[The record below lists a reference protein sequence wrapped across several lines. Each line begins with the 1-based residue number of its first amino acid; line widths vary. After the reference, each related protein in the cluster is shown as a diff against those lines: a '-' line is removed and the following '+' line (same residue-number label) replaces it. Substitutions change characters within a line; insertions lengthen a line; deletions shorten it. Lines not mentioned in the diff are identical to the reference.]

1 MKALDNY
8 VCEGQISIFDWLSPD
23 TWSGKTYQEPS
34 VQTKEKISDASSK
47 KQRKSQI
54 KTPLFLDLRGGAGHL
69 QAVSWVMGGVLLG
82 EYTMHSFGECPREEN
97 VSLLSQILEDNPP
110 QKYCLS
116 EKACQGILNRANKRG
131 KKLPEILEQALI
143 RQSASKNELESQGG
157 GKGILI
163 QNEHTGALS
172 TLNNQSVCYGI
183 CSYASNSMKSSN
195 PNSGIYEADTCR
207 TFDLN
212 GGSPACNQGGMAIV
226 QGVFEG
232 NGSRPSHKGD
242 GISEDDIS
250 YTLNSTEQ
258 HGVIYSLGHDIRSA
272 RFTDDEITDPLTAT
286 DYKDPIKINAPVKT
300 YQNVTG
306 CLDCGI
312 TKGTGNQLA
321 NQDMFIANPSVVRRL
336 TPLECE
342 RLQGYPDGWTD
353 IGEWTDSKGKLHK
366 DTDSPRYKALG
377 NSIALPFWEWMAVRM
392 RAYLSYP
399 CTMASLFDGIGGF
412 PLVFSRCGVKP
423 VWASEIEEFP
433 IAVTKIRFPEEENE
447 GTIRTVSEKEKVN
460 L

>member
-1 MKALDNY
+1 MGDIRDGQFGKMCRARSRQTKAKTSAASSNRSARSKMMVFLYLNARNGSQPERSWET
-8 VCEGQISIFDWLSPD
+8 VSLSP
-23 TWSGKTYQEPS
+23 
-34 VQTKEKISDASSK
+34 
-47 KQRKSQI
+47 
-54 KTPLFLDLRGGAGHL
+54 
-69 QAVSWVMGGVLLG
+69 GVYL
-82 EYTMHSFGECPREEN
+82 THNSGECPKEEN
-97 VSLLSQILEDNPP
+97 VSLLSQILEDNPHP
-110 QKYCLS
+110 KYCLS
-116 EKACQGILNRANKRG
+116 EKACQGILNRANKRD

-207 TFDLN
+207 TLDLN

-321 NQDMFIANPSVVRRL
+321 NQDMFIDNTSVVRRL

-342 RLQGYPDGWTD
+342 RLQGYPDHWTD
-353 IGEWTDSKGKLHK
+353 IGEWTDSKGKKHK
-366 DTDSPRYKALG
+366 DADSPRYKALG
-377 NSIALPFWEWMAVRM
+377 NSIALPFWEWMAERM
-392 RAYLSYP
+392 VNLLDRRFVSHP
-399 CTMASLFDGIGGF
+399 TMASLFDGIGGF
-412 PLVFSRCGVKP
+412 PLVYSRCGCTP

-433 IAVTKIRFPEEENE
+433 IAVTKIRFPE
-447 GTIRTVSEKEKVN
+447 VM